1 MACHLQAASSTAG
14 VAELLPS
21 TEEAASALKEATVP
35 GVPTATRM
43 ANAVGS
49 MAATAEGGA
58 RGEHVVRNP
67 LVAAG
72 ADETGKRERAGTG
85 GMFHVRGGTAEKKEE
100 ANEKA
105 APPTEMADV
114 DEATSSKHVV

>member
-1 MACHLQAASSTAG
+1 MQAASSTAG

-58 RGEHVVRNP
+58 GGEHVVRTSAGGAGGEHVVMNP
-67 LVAAG
+67 LVAAD
-72 ADETGKRERAGTG
+72 A
-85 GMFHVRGGTAEKKEE
+85 
-100 ANEKA
+100 
-105 APPTEMADV
+105 

>member
-1 MACHLQAASSTAG
+1 

-21 TEEAASALKEATVP
+21 TEEAASALKEAAVLD
-35 GVPTATRM
+35 VPTATRM

-58 RGEHVVRNP
+58 GGEHVVINP
-67 LVAAG
+67 LVAVG

-85 GMFHVRGGTAEKKEE
+85 VMFHVRGGTAEKKEE
-100 ANEKA
+100 AIEKA
-105 APPTEMADV
+105 VPPTEMSDA

>member
-1 MACHLQAASSTAG
+1 LQAASSTAG

-21 TEEAASALKEATVP
+21 TEEAASALKEATVLD
-35 GVPTATRM
+35 VPTSTRM
-43 ANAVGS
+43 ATAVGS
-49 MAATAEGGA
+49 RAATAAGGT
-58 RGEHVVRNP
+58 GVVHGVINP
-67 LVAAG
+67 LFAVG

-105 APPTEMADV
+105 VPPTEMSDA